1 MNKTAALALFVA
13 LRGAA
18 LASARDD
25 FFEARIRPLLAKQ
38 CYACHTSA
46 KMGGLQLDS
55 RENTMKVIVPGDA
68 AKSRL
73 FLAVSYH
80 DPDLKMPP
88 SGKLSDAEIE
98 DLKGWINAGAAWP
111 ASVTSLPAHYTITQE
126 QRAFWSFQPV
136 RHVEPAETHAKWAR
150 AEVDRFIL
158 QKLDEKKLKPAPPA
172 DRRTLIRRAYFD
184 LIGLPPTIDEVN
196 AFLADRSPDAF
207 EKVVDRL
214 LASPRYGE
222 RWGRYWL
229 DIARYSDDKL
239 NPTAEEPYPN
249 AFRYRDWVIQA
260 FNDDMP
266 YDKFVMAQ
274 IAGDKMSPAEKY
286 EAGLGFYALS
296 PEYQDDRV
304 DATTRGFLGL
314 TVGCAQCHDHK
325 FDPIPT
331 KDYYSLLG
339 VFNNTH
345 LEELPLAKK
354 EIVDSWQ
361 AQRRVIDAKEKEIKN
376 FADSQSAELARI
388 FASRSASYM
397 LAAAGDTD
405 GTKLDQP
412 TLALWKNYLSRNNVN
427 HPFLNAWHA
436 AGSPANRSA
445 EAERFQALLLAV
457 DAEKRA
463 IDDRNRIKRENDPNH
478 NPAKLESLAPDKA
491 GLWDQTVGGFLN
503 YPEPALA
510 RYLSGPWKSH
520 LEQLHAEA
528 GALRKALPAQYPYLH
543 VINDNP
549 AVAEQRV
556 FLHGDPGSLGDLTP
570 PHFLSILSPA
580 EPKPYDKSSQRLA
593 LARSIADPSNP
604 LTVRVIVNRIWQHHF
619 GAGIVSTASN
629 FGRMGERPSH
639 PELLD
644 YLAARFVKE
653 GWSIKKL
660 HREIMLTSVYA
671 ESTQTSPEA
680 EATDPANRFLSH
692 ANLRRLDAEAIRDE
706 ILFAA
711 GNLDETAGGQPAQLE
726 PNNHR
731 RTVYGF
737 ISRRKLNPYLSLFD
751 YPPPTATNE
760 ARSETNFPTQRLF
773 FMNSPFMLAESK
785 ELARRQESIDAFY
798 RRLFQ
803 RAPTWKEKQ
812 LGRDFL
818 ANNKYNWSQ
827 YAQVL
832 MSSNEFLYI
841 N

>member
-1 MNKTAALALFVA
+1 MSKPTAVALFVA
-13 LRGAA
+13 LRGAT
-18 LASARDD
+18 LGSPQDD

-38 CYACHTSA
+38 CYGCHTSA
-46 KMGGLQLDS
+46 KMGRLQLDS
-55 RENTMKVIVPGDA
+55 RENAMKVVVPGDA

-73 FLAVSYH
+73 FLAISYH

-88 SGKLSDAEIE
+88 SGKLSEAEIE
-98 DLKGWINAGAAWP
+98 DLKSWINAGAAWP
-111 ASVTSLPAHYTITQE
+111 ATITPLPTQYTVTRE

-136 RHVEPAETHAKWAR
+136 QEVEPPETHARWAR
-150 AEVDRFIL
+150 TAIDRFIL

-172 DRRTLIRRAYFD
+172 ERRTLIRRAYFD
-184 LIGLPPTIDEVN
+184 LTGLPPTVDEVN

-239 NPTAEEPYPN
+239 SPDNEEPYPN

-274 IAGDKMSPAEKY
+274 IAGDKMNPPDRY

-331 KDYYSLLG
+331 RDYYSLLG

-345 LEELPLAKK
+345 LDELPLAKK

-361 AQRRVIDAKEKEIKN
+361 ARKSVIDAKEKEIKN
-376 FADSQSAELARI
+376 FADSESAELAGI
-388 FASRSASYM
+388 FASQSAAYL
-397 LAAAGDTD
+397 LAAAGSTD
-405 GTKLDQP
+405 GAKLDPP
-412 TLALWKNYLSRNNVN
+412 TLALWKNYLSRNNLN
-427 HPFLNAWHA
+427 HPFLNPWRA
-436 AGSPANRSA
+436 AKSPADRRA
-445 EAERFQALLLAV
+445 EAEKFQALLLAV

-463 IDDRNRIKRENDPNH
+463 IDDRNRI
-478 NPAKLESLAPDKA
+478 NPAKPESLAPDKA
-491 GLWDQTVGGFLN
+491 ALWEQTVGGFLK
-503 YPEPALA
+503 YPEPVLA

-520 LEQLHAEA
+520 LEQLHSEA
-528 GALRKALPAQYPYLH
+528 AALREALPAQYPYLH
-543 VINDNP
+543 VIHDNP
-549 AVAEQRV
+549 AVVEQHV
-556 FLHGDPGSLGDLTP
+556 FLHGDPGSLGDLTS
-570 PHFLSILSPA
+570 PHFLSVLSPA
-580 EPKPYDKSSQRLA
+580 EPKQYDKSNPRLA
-593 LARSIADPSNP
+593 LAQSIADPSNP
-604 LTVRVIVNRIWQHHF
+604 LTARVIVNRIWQHHF

-629 FGRMGERPSH
+629 FGRLGERPSH

-644 YLAARFVKE
+644 YLAARFVKQ

-660 HREIMLTSVYA
+660 HREIMLSSVYA
-671 ESTQTSPEA
+671 ESAQASPEA
-680 EATDPANRFLSH
+680 DACDPANRFLSH
-692 ANLRRLDAEAIRDE
+692 ANLRRLDAEALRDE

-711 GNLDETAGGQPAQLE
+711 GNLDETAGGEPAQLDL
-726 PNNHR
+726 NNHR

-760 ARSETNFPTQRLF
+760 ARSQTNFPTQRLF

-803 RAPTWKEKQ
+803 RAPTSKEKQ

-818 ANNKYNWSQ
+818 AGSKYNWSQ

-832 MSSNEFLYI
+832 MSSNEFVYV